1 MERSFGRSFGA
12 VRVHTDA
19 AAGQVAASHDA
30 EALTIG
36 DKMAFGPGRF
46 RPGTAS
52 GDHLIAHEL
61 AHVAQQGQSGG
72 GAVAQA
78 SSLTSTPAEPAERA
92 AEAAAGA
99 VGRGEKVTAVGAA
112 SGLSTRQRI
121 YRRALKGARRLPAVT
136 LSTPQPGARAK
147 AGDAARGAPT
157 AAANSFVSPA
167 GDRPVA
173 AVGKGATLERSAA
186 GKPRLKAPDQHSPDQ
201 AQAPIPE
208 AAPAPVSALVAGAPA
223 GAGAEDVKP
232 GAEVGK
238 EGDKK
243 DGKAKEKEEKEKK
256 DKEEKEKKKEEA
268 EGKEGGGRKK
278 KKKRKFGQVP
288 GSRGAGAAKAA
299 VKRLAARSEAMQ
311 HHEPA
316 ADRVEQARAAAV
328 PPANEGSAKAQGEQV
343 GTVAGAAPPEPDR
356 ASVSAEVKAN
366 VEAAAPS
373 NMNEMGKMASSGA
386 TQRIGSQLTAAVGQ
400 QASGVR
406 SSLEQINTPP
416 PAQEPVP
423 AVPQPEPEGAPGTEA
438 PKLSGAAPPPVPEE
452 SLDASEFSADADAE
466 LGAHDIDDET
476 LSKAK
481 EGPLAELA
489 GQKKELDQA
498 ADSSGEKAR
507 AGEGPALE
515 GARGELESQE
525 GSADAD
531 MASTRE
537 GEQKGVLEEQEGTRT
552 GEEGGRGTAS
562 QKIEDIYKKASEDV
576 TTKLD
581 GMNEKVET
589 RFTETQ
595 EQYLKDFGTETR
607 DELEDFKDDRYSGA
621 LGWTKWLKDR
631 WVSINELSKV
641 KAIYSRNRER
651 YITRIDSLIGE
662 ITAEVETTIS
672 DSKKILEDAKVEI
685 ETLVADLP
693 KDLQEEARKAQER
706 VLQRFSTL
714 EKQVAQAEKQAKAS
728 LQRLRKQAI
737 DAVDKEL
744 EKIKSENEALLDKLA
759 NFVKKLAE
767 LLGKF
772 LALMTRVT
780 RMGVGSFI
788 SSALSQAQEG
798 IKKHLWGALQQAFKE
813 WVFRKIPF
821 LEPLLNLPPNWM
833 EMLAGLAISL
843 PGLFME
849 HLPSMLPAIGAAAMI
864 WLATNLAVKLIPGA
878 GAIMAVIDGI
888 RAAWGLVQSLFS
900 AAEAFFGFVMKVAQP
915 ANGAAQFALAL
926 ARGIVAG
933 LDAVLTFLG
942 VDRLI
947 MRVGKTVAKP
957 FGKIFKN
964 LSARLKKM
972 RSKRKQ
978 SRKEGRKKE
987 RDQRR
992 KEGKEGSG
1000 DASRRRSER
1009 SKAKSER
1016 RGKRRQRRQQRTRRT
1031 QSRRNQKQ
1039 SPSQRQQQ
1047 KRQDKERRKR
1057 EQERRRTERLG
1068 KAVTAIRPKAQ
1079 ALLAKGVLTI
1089 RLRAQLA
1096 IWRVRYRIRTLAL
1109 DPQGNRFQFVA
1120 ANSPPMRFGG
1130 GFKAQ
1135 RNEVFECV
1143 REIAKK
1149 RFAAAKKKAK
1159 RNKLG
1164 EGLAEGE
1171 VTLKKK
1177 QDPTQLGTA
1186 IADRDPKDVKAG
1198 GRTSVNV
1205 GKGQAVKAH
1214 DPQNATTKLGVKNF
1228 LIDGL
1233 HSYPKITKKLAD
1245 QGLTGSALTDE
1256 MFKAIRGEDAHIDA
1270 KRLVAL
1276 MFGSEVARSELT
1288 AVTAPLTVQGLADGT
1303 LTDEKAFGKKGK
1315 EEKFGGGIFPPS
1327 QSGTTQV
1334 AKDAGE
1340 AKEGEGFAKSAR
1352 ITEDRI
1358 GEDGKLAKKDG
1369 RKDEESSEEVIR
1381 RTVLLVQKTTDHMKF
1396 ETKAGLKRGIGSL
1409 LARFDKQVKGK

>member
-12 VRVHTDA
+12 VRVHTDG

-36 DKMAFGPGRF
+36 DKIAFGPGRF
-46 RPGTAS
+46 RPGTAG

-78 SSLTSTPAEPAERA
+78 SSLTSTPSEPAERA

-99 VGRGEKVTAVGAA
+99 VSRGEKVTAVGGA

-173 AVGKGATLERSAA
+173 TVGKGATLERGAA
-186 GKPRLKAPDQHSPDQ
+186 GKPRLKTPEQHSPDQ

-208 AAPAPVSALVAGAPA
+208 SAAAPVSALVAGAPA

-232 GAEVGK
+232 GAEAGK
-238 EGDKK
+238 EGEKK
-243 DGKAKEKEEKEKK
+243 DGKAKGKEDKEEKKE
-256 DKEEKEKKKEEA
+256 KEEKEKKKEEA

-299 VKRLAARSEAMQ
+299 IKRLGDRSKAMQ

-316 ADRVEQARAAAV
+316 GDRVEQARAAAV
-328 PPANEGSAKAQGEQV
+328 PPANEGTSRAQGKQV
-343 GTVAGAAPPEPDR
+343 GTVAGTAPPEPDR
-356 ASVSAEVKAN
+356 SAVTSDVKAN

-386 TQRIGSQLTAAVGQ
+386 TQRIGSQLTAAVSQ
-400 QASGVR
+400 QAAGVR
-406 SSLEQINTPP
+406 TSLEQINTPP
-416 PAQEPVP
+416 PAQEPAA
-423 AVPQPEPEGAPGTEA
+423 AVPQPEPEAAPGTETPNLA
-438 PKLSGAAPPPVPEE
+438 GATPPPVPEE
-452 SLDASEFSADADAE
+452 SLDASEFTADADAE

-476 LSKAK
+476 LGKAK

-498 ADSSGEKAR
+498 VDSSGEKAR

-515 GARGELESQE
+515 GARGELDSQE

-581 GMNEKVET
+581 GMGEKVET

-651 YITRIDSLIGE
+651 YITRIDTLIGE
-662 ITAEVETTIS
+662 ITADVETTIS

-685 ETLVADLP
+685 EKLVADLP

-714 EKQVAQAEKQAKAS
+714 EKQVAQAEKQAKSS

-833 EMLAGLAISL
+833 EMLAGLALSL
-843 PGLFME
+843 PALFME
-849 HLPSMLPAIGAAAMI
+849 HLPSMLPAIGVAAMI
-864 WLATNLAVKLIPGA
+864 WLSLNLAAKLIPGA

-933 LDAVLTFLG
+933 LEAVLTFLG

-972 RSKRKQ
+972 RSKRKKD
-978 SRKEGRKKE
+978 RKEARGKDRA
-987 RDQRR
+987 QRR
-992 KEGKEGSG
+992 KGGKEKPKT
-1000 DASRRRSER
+1000 ARQRRRER
-1009 SKAKSER
+1009 SKQR
-1016 RGKRRQRRQQRTRRT
+1016 DRRRQRRR
-1031 QSRRNQKQ
+1031 SRRPANQRRPQ
-1039 SPSQRQQQ
+1039 RRRNRSQR
-1047 KRQDKERRKR
+1047 RDDRRRKR
-1057 EQERRRTERLG
+1057 EQRKMERWRKG
-1068 KAVTAIRPKAQ
+1068 MAAVDRF
-1079 ALLAKGVLTI
+1079 LAKHGNSESRALTF
-1089 RLRAQLA
+1089 RAGLA
-1096 IWRVRYRIRTLAL
+1096 LIRVRYRFKTLRLVAEGGNWVL
-1109 DPQGNRFQFVA
+1109 AAGMSPFKRQKVNRKIVKADMIDPAFPPASKVGQRKRQFQISNSGNVRLFAWDTKNPDISWVW
-1120 ANSPPMRFGG
+1120 
-1130 GFKAQ
+1130 KAKSGK
-1135 RNEVFECV
+1135 
-1143 REIAKK
+1143 AKK
-1149 RFAAAKKKAK
+1149 GSWQPVAGKKKSA
-1159 RNKLG
+1159 
-1164 EGLAEGE
+1164 
-1171 VTLKKK
+1171 
-1177 QDPTQLGTA
+1177 
-1186 IADRDPKDVKAG
+1186 
-1198 GRTSVNV
+1198 
-1205 GKGQAVKAH
+1205 AVKAAEKAARAKLATKKKEFVDLVDSSKH
-1214 DPQNATTKLGVKNF
+1214 ENAQGFDAAGIGKEQGSSQRRLFIGESKQSDAKKGRNFGVEKFTATTGSRLGPNFAEAESQAKKQGGTKALRQVRSALKSGRVTFIVFISGDARVSKNAM
-1228 LIDGL
+1228 
-1233 HSYPKITKKLAD
+1233 KKLKTQILSD
-1245 QGLTGSALTDE
+1245 MRKFLKVRFPT
-1256 MFKAIRGEDAHIDA
+1256 
-1270 KRLVAL
+1270 
-1276 MFGSEVARSELT
+1276 LT
-1288 AVTAPLTVQGLADGT
+1288 AAERNKVIR
-1303 LTDEKAFGKKGK
+1303 E
-1315 EEKFGGGIFPPS
+1315 I
-1327 QSGTTQV
+1327 
-1334 AKDAGE
+1334 
-1340 AKEGEGFAKSAR
+1340 
-1352 ITEDRI
+1352 
-1358 GEDGKLAKKDG
+1358 
-1369 RKDEESSEEVIR
+1369 EVIP
-1381 RTVLLVQKTTDHMKF
+1381 KP
-1396 ETKAGLKRGIGSL
+1396 
-1409 LARFDKQVKGK
+1409 VKV